1 MLLFILIQLAF
12 CCAEAFVT
20 PWARIQNMMEN
31 TVQENIDDVKTAKLE
46 DHMVGE
52 IGFGKNLIHAE
63 EFSISQ
69 LIIQPQRKLLSQFE
83 LAIVRCCSSTSDRNL
98 DRCFE
103 LNGFGAIG
111 FSMRPCQFLDMV
123 LEKLNRRSK

>member
-1 MLLFILIQLAF
+1 
-12 CCAEAFVT
+12 
-20 PWARIQNMMEN
+20 MMEN
-31 TVQENIDDVKTAKLE
+31 TDQETIENIKAAKL
-46 DHMVGE
+46 DSHMVGG
-52 IGFGKNLIHAE
+52 IAFSHILISAE
-63 EFSISQ
+63 EFSINQ
-69 LIIQPQRKLLSQFE
+69 LIIQPQRQLLSKFE

>member
-1 MLLFILIQLAF
+1 MLLFILIPFSF

-31 TVQENIDDVKTAKLE
+31 TDQENIDAKLD
-46 DHMVGE
+46 DHMVGQ
-52 IGFGKNLIHAE
+52 IGLRQHLILAE

-69 LIIQPQRKLLSQFE
+69 LIIQPQRQLLSQFE
-83 LAIVRCCSSTSDRNL
+83 LAIVRCGSSTSDRNL

-103 LNGFGAIG
+103 LNEFRSIG

-123 LEKLNRRSK
+123 L